1 MATRSSKYGF
11 RLPTGTDVPDLPG
24 SMANFSTDVE
34 TKLESIFTSFAADIA
49 TLKPKK
55 VPSGI
60 TSFDQITTAGEYFVD
75 TRTEAEA
82 LAQSSWPAEFQ
93 GSGRTV
99 PNRTPFALSVK
110 RPSTDF
116 VFQMLRVYWNNVPRV
131 WFRQTSTYN
140 NLTNWSPWGSVAFKG
155 DIPSV
160 PSMEAIA
167 IALETPIKNAASAA
181 VADAAIEAASGDV
194 QVLDR
199 RYRVEDD
206 GTNNTVFG
214 KDALRLRTFPDVR
227 NNGAFGQRAL
237 YNMKRGRYNDMLGLH
252 AGYYL
257 DGSDYPEG
265 NYATRN
271 TGVGSNTQ
279 RFNKTGSFNV
289 SMGRNAMQ
297 CNVTGVRNTF
307 IGAASAAGIAH
318 MRLSDGEIVNQLPL
332 TVSNN
337 AALGQATLQYSM
349 GDANVAVGSDS
360 LKVMTLGEGNVA
372 IGYEAMANLGIN
384 EHYNGRKKVDVS
396 TNTAWQNL
404 AFTITNGVLTFT
416 APAGHSLATGFML
429 QVQVKTSSAAVKST
443 ETQFWYITG
452 ASGNT
457 ITVKTDEP
465 STYNLTGT
473 MQVVDYAT
481 NTASD
486 NPVGNIGIGR
496 SAGKFMA
503 DGKTIANY
511 VTNSIAIGDGATFVG
526 NNAISLGNSSQT
538 VHTYSA
544 VQTRSD
550 ERDKKDIE
558 PLDVGLDFVKG
569 LRPVSYRLAPRYGD
583 AADER
588 LHAGLIAQE
597 VKTASEGTSFEGVA
611 ENNDTFSLAYTELVP
626 VLIRAVQELA
636 SEVAELRKAA

>member
-1 MATRSSKYGF
+1 MATRSGKYGF
-11 RLPTGTDVPDLPG
+11 RLPTSTDTPDLPG
-24 SMANFSTDVE
+24 AMASFSTDLE
-34 TKLESIFTSFAADIA
+34 NKLEVSDA
-49 TLKPKK
+49 TLATAATRAESYWNTGWRYQGYIQDGSDVSTLAYGIWTQSAAWKPK
-55 VPSGI
+55 GI
-60 TSFDQITTAGEYFVD
+60 TGLPDDPAANTAGNLEVLRFANTLKMQRWTIAATNPRAWVRFQVSTGWNAWKEVAPQQSVSSVASLQGTITATQLVD
-75 TRTEAEA
+75 ALGEA
-82 LAQSSWPAEFQ
+82 L
-93 GSGRTV
+93 
-99 PNRTPFALSVK
+99 
-110 RPSTDF
+110 
-116 VFQMLRVYWNNVPRV
+116 
-131 WFRQTSTYN
+131 TSKIE
-140 NLTNWSPWGSVAFKG
+140 G
-155 DIPSV
+155 
-160 PSMEAIA
+160 
-167 IALETPIKNAASAA
+167 A
-181 VADAAIEAASGDV
+181 VSQAAIDVASGDV
-194 QVLDR
+194 QAFDA

-206 GTNNTVFG
+206 GTHNTVFG
-214 KDALRLRTFPDVR
+214 VDALRLRTYPDVR
-227 NNGAFGQRAL
+227 NNVALGNRAL
-237 YNMKRGRYNDMLGLH
+237 YSMKRGRYNDMHGMH

-265 NYATRN
+265 TVATRN

-279 RFNKTGSFNV
+279 RFNHIGMNNV

-297 CNVTGVRNTF
+297 CNVTGNRNTY
-307 IGAASAAGIAH
+307 IGAGSAQGIAH
-318 MRLSDGEIVNQLPL
+318 MRLADGEIVNQLPL

-337 AALGQATLQYSM
+337 VGIGQATHRYGM
-349 GDANVAVGSDS
+349 GDNNVAVGSYALGS
-360 LKVMTLGEGNVA
+360 MILGEGNVA
-372 IGYEAMANLGIN
+372 VGFDALSNLGFN
-384 EHYNGRKKVDVS
+384 EHYNGKKKVDVS

-503 DGKTIANY
+503 DGTTIANY

-558 PLDVGLDFVKG
+558 PLDVGLDFIKA
-569 LRPVSYRLAPRYGD
+569 LRPVSYRLDPRHGD

-597 VKTASEGTSFEGVA
+597 VAVAAEGTSFEGVA

-636 SEVAELRKAA
+636 SEVAELREVA